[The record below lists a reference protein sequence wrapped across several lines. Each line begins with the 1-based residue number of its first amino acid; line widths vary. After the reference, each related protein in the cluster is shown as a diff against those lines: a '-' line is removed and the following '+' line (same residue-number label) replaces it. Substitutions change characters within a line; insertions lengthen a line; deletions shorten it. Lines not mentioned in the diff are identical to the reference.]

1 MTGSVRN
8 YHGARWDE
16 PLLSETSTHG
26 QRGIFPPE
34 VEDELQAVV
43 GDVASRVPEGMR
55 RKESPRLPE
64 VAQGQV
70 LRHYLRLSQM
80 TLGVDVTPDMSS
92 GTCTMKYNP
101 KVNEE
106 VARLPEMR
114 EIHPLQDV
122 DTLQGV
128 LEVLYRFG
136 RMMAEISGLDE
147 FSFQA
152 SSGAQGI
159 YTNACIIRAYHESL
173 GQLDR
178 KNEIITTAFSHP
190 ADAAT
195 PAVAGFRVLTLMP
208 GEKGYP
214 DLDALKA
221 VLSERTAGMMLTN
234 PEDTGLF
241 NPHIREMVDLVHE
254 AGGLCAYDQ
263 ANANGILGITRAG
276 DTGFDLCQFNL
287 HKTFS
292 APHGA
297 AGLGAAAVGARS
309 GLARFLPSPVVTYD
323 GAAYG
328 LDYDRPDSI
337 GKVRGFL
344 GNPSTVLKAYGWVMN
359 LGAEGIRQVAE
370 TAVLNNN
377 YLATKLAEIRGVSL
391 PFDPSERRLEQVRYS
406 WEQLYEETG
415 VSTTDLMRRIV
426 DFGLQ
431 QFVDSHVPRLVP
443 EPFTLEPTE
452 SYTLDELDE
461 YVAVFQRMS
470 DEAYAD
476 PEAAKG
482 GPYRGPTPQRDEA
495 PFNDPERWATT
506 LMAHDRKSGRAGG

>member
-1 MTGSVRN
+1 MSGSVRN
-8 YHGARWDE
+8 YHSARWDE
-16 PLLSETSTHG
+16 PLLGEMSTPG

-34 VEDELQAVV
+34 VEDEVRSAV
-43 GDVASRVPEGMR
+43 GDVVSRIPAGMR
-55 RKESPRLPE
+55 RQGAPRLPE
-64 VAQGQV
+64 LAQGQV

-106 VARLPEMR
+106 MARLPEMR
-114 EIHPLQDV
+114 EVHPLQNEE
-122 DTLQGV
+122 TLQGM

-136 RMMAEISGLDE
+136 RIMAGISGLDE

-178 KNEIITTAFSHP
+178 RREIITTAFSHP

-208 GEKGYP
+208 GERGYP
-214 DLDALKA
+214 DVDALKA
-221 VLSERTAGMMLTN
+221 VLSDRTAGMMLTN

-241 NPHIREMVDLVHE
+241 NPHIEDMVDLVHD

-297 AGLGAAAVGARS
+297 AGLGCAAVGVTS
-309 GLARFLPSPVVTYD
+309 ELARFLPSPVVTHD
-323 GAAYG
+323 GAGYH
-328 LDYDRPDSI
+328 LDYDRPESI

-344 GNPSTVLKAYGWVMN
+344 GNPSTVLKSYGWVMN

-377 YLATKLAEIRGVSL
+377 YLATKLAEVRGVSL

-415 VSTTDLMRRIV
+415 VTTTDLVRRIV

-431 QFVDSHVPRLVP
+431 QVMESHVPRLVP

-461 YVAVFQRMS
+461 YVAVFRRMS
-470 DEAYAD
+470 DEAHAD
-476 PEAAKG
+476 PEGTKG
-482 GPYRGPTPQRDEA
+482 APYRGATPQRDDA
-495 PFNDPERWATT
+495 IFDDPERWATT
-506 LMAHDRKSGRAGG
+506 LKAHDRKGANART